1 MNFLIIIG
9 EFDTYFH
16 CHLSYCSCSLSGHLQ
31 NRDPNNVVAGSLHV
45 VLGTVV
51 DVHTNYQ
58 ELLSLLSLLV
68 DLCVRVAILANFP
81 TYPSSSCC
89 CYSILAS
96 REEPCTDSR
105 ARLRQ
110 GKMLKWAAFVA
121 VCDLTWE
128 SDPNSQLNSEPK
140 QNRLCDGD
148 CSLARS

>member
-1 MNFLIIIG
+1 MSPSSRSNRRRLLVLPRSSRSSRSCN
-9 EFDTYFH
+9 TN
-16 CHLSYCSCSLSGHLQ
+16 CSRSSRCSRQ
-31 NRDPNNVVAGSLHV
+31 WVTGSLHV

-51 DVHTNYQ
+51 DMHTNYQ
-58 ELLSLLSLLV
+58 ELLSLLV